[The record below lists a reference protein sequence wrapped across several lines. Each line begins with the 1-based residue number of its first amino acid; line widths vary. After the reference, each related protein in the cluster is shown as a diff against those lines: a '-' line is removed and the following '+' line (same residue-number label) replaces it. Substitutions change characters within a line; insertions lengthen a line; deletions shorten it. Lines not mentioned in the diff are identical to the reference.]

1 MNNESKSSSNHGNFL
16 EMIKLCTTL
25 NEGIAKICLDNAP
38 KNAKYTSPTIQKELL
53 TIFANQV
60 RKKIREEVGDAKF
73 SILVDE
79 ALDESNREQMAII
92 LRFVDRD
99 GFIRERFFQVVG
111 VDETSA
117 LTLKNAISKV
127 LTTYYLEVEN
137 MRG

>member
-1 MNNESKSSSNHGNFL
+1 
-16 EMIKLCTTL
+16 MIKLCTTL
-25 NEGIAKICLDNAP
+25 NEGIAKICLDNAL

-99 GFIRERFFQVVG
+99 GFIREQFFQVVG

-117 LTLKNAISKV
+117 PTLKNAISKV
-127 LTTYYLEVEN
+127 LTTYNLEVEN
-137 MRG
+137 M